1 MCMQLFVEAQFQTRI
16 LSRDQRDEQYN
27 KDKKNTRCQYQSNY
41 YYLRNIFMSFIDSI
55 QVAPAYTTKKLSK
68 LDNKG
73 EGRIKITSE
82 RPTKFEKYWS

>member
-1 MCMQLFVEAQFQTRI
+1 
-16 LSRDQRDEQYN
+16 
-27 KDKKNTRCQYQSNY
+27 
-41 YYLRNIFMSFIDSI
+41 MSFIDSI